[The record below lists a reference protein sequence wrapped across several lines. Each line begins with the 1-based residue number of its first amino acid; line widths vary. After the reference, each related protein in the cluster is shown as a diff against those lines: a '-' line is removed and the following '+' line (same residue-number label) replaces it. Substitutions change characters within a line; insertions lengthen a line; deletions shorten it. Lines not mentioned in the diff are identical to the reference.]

1 MRALLAIWVSDIN
14 LFKFIM
20 KIHSWAGDGEKEGE
34 GALHNGPV
42 SGDYFGGHAAIHRTE
57 LVSQLLN
64 LTSLTCHDR
73 WGSQFF
79 EA

>member
-1 MRALLAIWVSDIN
+1 MRALLAIWVSDIY

-42 SGDYFGGHAAIHRTE
+42 SGDYFFVGCRLRYEEEQYT
-57 LVSQLLN
+57 
-64 LTSLTCHDR
+64 
-73 WGSQFF
+73 
-79 EA
+79 

>member
-1 MRALLAIWVSDIN
+1 MRALLAIWVSDIY

-42 SGDYFGGHAAIHRTE
+42 SGDYFTALRYA
-57 LVSQLLN
+57 SQPAE
-64 LTSLTCHDR
+64 CV
-73 WGSQFF
+73 
-79 EA
+79 

>member
-1 MRALLAIWVSDIN
+1 MARGLAAKMRALLAIWVSDIY

-42 SGDYFGGHAAIHRTE
+42 SGDYFTALRYA
-57 LVSQLLN
+57 SQPAE
-64 LTSLTCHDR
+64 CV
-73 WGSQFF
+73 
-79 EA
+79 

>member
-1 MRALLAIWVSDIN
+1 MRALLAIWVSDIY

-42 SGDYFGGHAAIHRTE
+42 SGDYFRLLEKRTWSASRRA
-57 LVSQLLN
+57 LQGRPPRRAG
-64 LTSLTCHDR
+64 TR
-73 WGSQFF
+73 
-79 EA
+79 

>member
-1 MRALLAIWVSDIN
+1 MRALLAIWVSDIY

-42 SGDYFGGHAAIHRTE
+42 SGDYF
-57 LVSQLLN
+57 LPSKPQLF
-64 LTSLTCHDR
+64 R
-73 WGSQFF
+73 
-79 EA
+79 